1 MVANQCSRRALVQ
14 GAIGVAG
21 SLAATPT
28 LVLRALAATA
38 HDEALIERFVYLN
51 ANGNSNCSGA
61 FLDSIAT
68 MRPGARLQGSCCAPM
83 DAHRYTEQ
91 VKALAAYADIS
102 SIPPDP
108 YDIDAKLA
116 HQLTTAY
123 ELALSPSKQVAYDY
137 AMENS
142 DERGPCC
149 CGCWRWYVYGGLAN
163 RLIRDHGFTGEQ
175 VKAAWNLS
183 NGCGGGAEHNHS

>member
-1 MVANQCSRRALVQ
+1 MLANPCSRRALVL

-21 SLAATPT
+21 SLAVTPT

-38 HDEALIERFVYLN
+38 DDEALMERFAYLS

-61 FLDSIAT
+61 FMDSIAT
-68 MRPGARLQGSCCAPM
+68 MRPGARLRGSCCAPM
-83 DAHRYTEQ
+83 DSHRYTEQ
-91 VKALAAYADIS
+91 VKALRAYAPIS

-116 HQLTTAY
+116 HRLTTAY
-123 ELALSPSKQVAYDY
+123 ELALSPSEQASYDY

-142 DERGPCC
+142 NERGPCC
-149 CGCWRWYVYGGLAN
+149 CGCWRWYVYGGLAK
-163 RLIRDHGFTGEQ
+163 RLIRDQGFNGEQ
-175 VKAAWNLS
+175 VKTVWNLS